1 MYRNKQKN
9 IMTFLT
15 FENLVEYLNEKKVP
29 FVIKLDA
36 NNNPVSLI
44 GVKVTKEGKFFKAN
58 GKIISKQFAG
68 LLIG

>member
-1 MYRNKQKN
+1 
-9 IMTFLT
+9 MTFLT